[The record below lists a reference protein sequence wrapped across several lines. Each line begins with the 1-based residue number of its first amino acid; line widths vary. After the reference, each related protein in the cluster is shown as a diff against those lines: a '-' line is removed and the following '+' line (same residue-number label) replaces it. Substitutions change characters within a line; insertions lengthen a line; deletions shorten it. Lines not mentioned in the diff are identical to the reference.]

1 MTSKIPKISVIIP
14 IYNAAEYLKRCLDS
28 VCNQTIKDI
37 EIICIDDCSSD
48 DSANILKQYAE
59 NYKNLKAIYLESNQG
74 ESTARNTGISW
85 AKGEYL
91 AFVDNDDE
99 VDLNFYEKLYDKSQ
113 ENDSDI
119 VKGQAIEIGY
129 NGQKHYVKQLQEG
142 DDKLFFLTY
151 WWTAIYKRSMII
163 ENGISFST
171 NHCLGGDLLFLNK
184 AVTAAKD
191 LKLVDAVYYHYYR
204 REDSG
209 DSKFLSEEKIKSA
222 LSIFE
227 EITDVLNSNMPSS
240 KDVYNF
246 VYHHFIMSCL
256 YLSLRNQEQKIK
268 QICAQATSRIFEKC
282 QDKSDLKKLFLK
294 TAPHIFLL
302 LENNDAKGIEEML
315 IKCKSRMEIIVSGLR
330 YRITN
335 K

>member
-1 MTSKIPKISVIIP
+1 MTSEIPKISVIVP
-14 IYNAAEYLKRCLDS
+14 VYNAQEYLSRCLDS
-28 VCNQTIKDI
+28 IFNQTLKDI
-37 EIICIDDCSSD
+37 EVICIDDFSSD
-48 DSANILKQYAE
+48 NSANILKQYAE
-59 NYKNLKAIYLESNQG
+59 NYKNLKVIHLENNHG
-74 ESTARNTGISW
+74 ESVARNTGISL

-99 VDLNFYEKLYDKSQ
+99 IDLNFYEKLYEKAQ

-129 NGQKHYVKQLQEG
+129 NGQKQYVKQLQEG
-142 DDKLFFLTY
+142 GDKLLFLTY
-151 WWTAIYKRSMII
+151 WWTAIYKRSLII
-163 ENGISFST
+163 ENAISFST
-171 NHCLGGDLLFLNK
+171 NHCLGADLLFLNK

-191 LKLVDAVYYHYYR
+191 LKLVDGVYYYYYR

-227 EITDVLNSNMPSS
+227 EITGGLNLNNSS
-240 KDVYNF
+240 GKDVYNF
-246 VYHHFIMSCL
+246 IFHHFIMSCL
-256 YLSLRNQEQKIK
+256 YLSLRNEDHKIK
-268 QICAQATSRIFEKC
+268 QICAQTTIRIFAKC
-282 QDKSDLKKLFLK
+282 QDKYDLQKTFLK
-294 TAPHIFLL
+294 TAAHIFLL

-330 YRITN
+330 YRIKN